1 MTANHIAFGP
11 GSGLRTAGAPS
22 PARTTGLI
30 GGTPVAKLAG
40 MQSPLTSGPVI
51 RTAVFRTAITGAALL
66 GTVLS
71 GAIVLGPVLVDP
83 IVVGAAQQATFRS
96 GTQFVPV
103 LTTVTDAQGRLVPDL
118 DRDQF
123 TILDNGKPQNISLFE
138 NEVQPFTAVVTLDF
152 SASMTNNLELLKQ
165 ATEQFLIRMLREDKA
180 QVGSFSDKIQ
190 FSGTFTS
197 DRDDLIGALG
207 DLQFGNPT
215 RLYDAIDASIEMLQ
229 DVQGRK
235 VVVVFTDG
243 EDTASHR
250 SFGDALN
257 RAKDKEV
264 MVYAIGLESELAF
277 NGRVQRTKPDRGL
290 RKLAEETGGGY
301 FELKK
306 TDDLGPTFSRVVQEL
321 HSLYTIG
328 FNPPTLDGKE
338 HKLEVRIKQPGMNG
352 RARKSYIATA
362 ERLADRK

>member
-1 MTANHIAFGP
+1 MRFLVTPGWVIHRLAARPLVAVLLAASVATA
-11 GSGLRTAGAPS
+11 ST
-22 PARTTGLI
+22 
-30 GGTPVAKLAG
+30 LA
-40 MQSPLTSGPVI
+40 
-51 RTAVFRTAITGAALL
+51 
-66 GTVLS
+66 
-71 GAIVLGPVLVDP
+71 D
-83 IVVGAAQQATFRS
+83 AAQQPTFRS
-96 GTQFVPV
+96 GTQFVP
-103 LTTVTDAQGRLVPDL
+103 LFTTVTDAQGRLVPDL

-123 TILDNGKPQNISLFE
+123 TILDNGKPKNITVFE
-138 NEVQPFTAVVTLDF
+138 NQTQPFTAIVMLDF
-152 SASMTNNLELLKQ
+152 SASMTANLDRLKQ
-165 ATEQFLIRMLREDKA
+165 ATEQFLIRMLPADKA
-180 QVGSFSDKIQ
+180 QVGAFSDKIQ

-290 RKLAEETGGGY
+290 KKLAEETGGGY

-328 FNPPTLDGKE
+328 FNPMTLDGKE
-338 HKLEVRIKQPGMNG
+338 HRLDVRMKQPGMAA
-352 RARKSYIATA
+352 RARKSYIASA
-362 ERLADRK
+362 ERLSSDK